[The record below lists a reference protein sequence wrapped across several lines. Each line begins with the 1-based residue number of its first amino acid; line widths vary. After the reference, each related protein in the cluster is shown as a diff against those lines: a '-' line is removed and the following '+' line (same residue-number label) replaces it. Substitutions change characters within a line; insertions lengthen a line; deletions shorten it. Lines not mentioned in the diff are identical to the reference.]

1 MAHEKEVA
9 ARRSAEEAAKAA
21 EAEGNLL
28 RSRLQ
33 AAEEQQGATGQQ
45 LGKTEDEL
53 KAATAQALDSP

>member
-21 EAEGNLL
+21 EAEGSLL
-28 RSRLQ
+28 RSKLQ
-33 AAEEQQGATGQQ
+33 AVEEQQGATGQQ
-45 LGKTEDEL
+45 LGKTEELL